1 MRNYIKNK
9 RIFIFF
15 IIAFTLTFLVFSMGK
30 SALDS
35 QNRRIA
41 KYNNE
46 KNKIVGVTSNY
57 NLKAEEL
64 SELLKEIEVTIQ
76 LNYLSDISGE
86 MYLVTT
92 NVKED
97 GFSILDDLREGKY
110 LTSNDYKS
118 DDLVGVFSTTVSKED
133 KIKLEYRDEEGS
145 LKSVQIKK
153 IGQTFSVERTIDV
166 PNKVFYKL
174 TQTNNLADKNITMV
188 FSGEREEIDKSISL
202 IESYIKEIDGNSKVD
217 ITSWE
222 VPNKNDSGKELFNAA
237 LLIILITI
245 VNSFALTSLWVMKN
259 KKELVIRKVCGA
271 KNIDLLNNFFGKL
284 IPIATLS
291 VVIAVII
298 QYIIST
304 SFKGIFLNFDIRV
317 NASNLFYTL
326 VLSFGVAFITSLPAL
341 YYISKVQ
348 PANLLKEE

>member
-188 FSGEREEIDKSISL
+188 FSGEREEID
-202 IESYIKEIDGNSKVD
+202 GNSKVD